1 MSIGWAKGALREI
14 KVAEEFGKEDSDSE
28 SNDGKKK
35 GKGDGEKL
43 FEVKAG
49 GGKNDSP
56 AKNLRKRNDQ
66 SPVVETRQRR
76 K

>member
-1 MSIGWAKGALREI
+1 MAMTMVMMRAKARARARRRE
-14 KVAEEFGKEDSDSE
+14 
-28 SNDGKKK
+28 K
-35 GKGDGEKL
+35 GMEKKL

-49 GGKNDSP
+49 GEKDDSP
-56 AKNLRKRNDQ
+56 AKNLRKRNAQ

>member
-1 MSIGWAKGALREI
+1 MAMTMVMTRARARARARRREKGMGN
-14 KVAEEFGKEDSDSE
+14 FF
-28 SNDGKKK
+28 
-35 GKGDGEKL
+35 

-49 GGKNDSP
+49 GGKDDSP
-56 AKNLRKRNDQ
+56 AKNLRKRNAQ

>member
-1 MSIGWAKGALREI
+1 MEGEGKCKGNGDGNDNGDD
-14 KVAEEFGKEDSDSE
+14 KGK
-28 SNDGKKK
+28 GKKK

-49 GGKNDSP
+49 GGKDDSP
-56 AKNLRKRNDQ
+56 VKNLRKRNAQ